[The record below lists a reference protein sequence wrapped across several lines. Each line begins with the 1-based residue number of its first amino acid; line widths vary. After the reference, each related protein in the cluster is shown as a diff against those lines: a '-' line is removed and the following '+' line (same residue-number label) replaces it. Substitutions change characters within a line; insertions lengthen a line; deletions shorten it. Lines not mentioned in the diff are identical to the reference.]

1 MNFFYSCSCKRMDKD
16 KRNERMDKDKRN
28 ENLTNLSLL
37 AVNNLPRLSSDLM

>member
-1 MNFFYSCSCKRMDKD
+1 MNFFYSCSCK
-16 KRNERMDKDKRN
+16 RMDKDKRN